1 MNSLIFDGHITR
13 LQRAGN
19 TFHTKQQPLL
29 TPRLASEDSTR
40 QGAPL
45 RIRYL
50 PADPADKSVLELDD
64 ADYTWQL
71 NSEQIAELDAFIAD
85 FDPANAI
92 NWPPPLPT
100 DEQERLTRAERDR
113 RLLATDYLLMPD
125 YPISAEDL
133 GAVKAYR
140 QQLRD
145 LSNSPDWPDIEWP
158 VLALTGEEKQLQ
170 HTTTTQP
177 E

>member
-1 MNSLIFDGHITR
+1 MNSLIYDGHITR
-13 LQRAGN
+13 LQRDGE
-19 TFHTKQQPLL
+19 TFHTKQRPLL
-29 TPRLASEDSTR
+29 TMRPASEDGTR
-40 QGAPL
+40 QGQPV

-50 PADPADKSVLELDD
+50 PAAPADKSVLELDD

-71 NSEQIAELDAFIAD
+71 NPEQCAELEAFIAN
-85 FDPANAI
+85 FDPATAI
-92 NWPPPLPT
+92 SWPPPLPP

-125 YPISAEDL
+125 YPISTEDL
-133 GAVKAYR
+133 NAVKAYR

-145 LSNSPDWPDIEWP
+145 LSTAPDWPQIEWP
-158 VLALTGEEKQLQ
+158 ALALTGEEQAATTKQA
-170 HTTTTQP
+170 

>member
-13 LQRAGN
+13 LQRAGD
-19 TFHTKQQPLL
+19 TFHTKQQPVL
-29 TPRLASEDSTR
+29 TPRPATKDGTE
-40 QGAPL
+40 QGLPL

-50 PADPADKSVLELDD
+50 PTSPADKSVCELDD

-71 NSEQIAELDAFIAD
+71 TAQQCAELDSFIAD

-92 NWPPPLPT
+92 AWPAPLPP

-125 YPISAEDL
+125 YPISAADL
-133 GAVKAYR
+133 DAVKAYR

-145 LSNSPDWPDIEWP
+145 LSNAPDWPQIEWP
-158 VLALTGEEKQLQ
+158 ALALTGEEQAATTKQA
-170 HTTTTQP
+170 

>member
-13 LQRAGN
+13 LQRAGD
-19 TFHTKQQPLL
+19 TFHTQQQPVL
-29 TPRLASEDSTR
+29 TPRPVSEDGTQ
-40 QGAPL
+40 QGVPL

-50 PADPADKSVLELDD
+50 PAVPADKSVLELDD

-71 NSEQIAELDAFIAD
+71 TAQQCAELDSFISD

-92 NWPPPLPT
+92 AWPAPLPP

-125 YPISAEDL
+125 YPISAADL
-133 GAVKAYR
+133 DAVKAYR

-145 LSNSPDWPDIEWP
+145 LSNAPDWPQIEWP
-158 VLALTGEEKQLQ
+158 ALMLSGL
-170 HTTTTQP
+170 
-177 E
+177 

>member
-13 LQRAGN
+13 LQRAGD
-19 TFHTKQQPLL
+19 TFHTKQQPVL
-29 TPRLASEDSTR
+29 TPRSASEDGTQ
-40 QGAPL
+40 QGVPL

-50 PADPADKSVLELDD
+50 PAVPADKSVLELDD

-71 NSEQIAELDAFIAD
+71 TAQQCAELDSFISD

-92 NWPPPLPT
+92 AWPAPLPP

-125 YPISAEDL
+125 YPISAADL
-133 GAVKAYR
+133 DAVKAYR

-145 LSNSPDWPDIEWP
+145 LSNAPDWPQIEWP
-158 VLALTGEEKQLQ
+158 ALMLSGL
-170 HTTTTQP
+170 
-177 E
+177 